1 MRAAAALA
9 ALLVLV
15 ALPAVAHA
23 DVSEQGAVSI
33 AKSQPEGRS
42 LLLSHPGAT
51 FTVRR
56 AGTNW
61 LVLARQAFPK
71 TPLASWLIDRTSGE
85 IRGHSPTASIRHLED
100 ASAIRIA
107 LRDPKVADWIGR
119 YKEHT
124 QYATYDSTLH
134 TWTVHVNAGS
144 RYGEIAQVEID
155 DQTATVRHAWTG
167 PQVSWSM
174 ARGYKGWFG
183 RKLNDTRLWAAF
195 CIVFL
200 IALVD
205 WRRILTLRTL
215 DLVALLSF
223 SVSLWYFERGLVFW
237 AVPLQYP
244 PLVYLIGRLSW
255 IGLRARPQV
264 ASTGRLPTWALAA
277 LMVFLIGFRLG
288 LNAFDATVIDVG
300 YAGTV
305 GADRVLR
312 GQLPY
317 GTFPDSGG
325 APCGARHTDGTYSAY
340 RQPQEDDRCES
351 PVANGD
357 TYGPVNYAAY
367 VPAVAVT
374 GWTGRWDDLPASHGT
389 SAIFDLACVG
399 GMAAAGWRFGRMRM
413 ALLCAL
419 AWVAYPF
426 TGYALQANTNDMIV
440 AAFAI
445 WAFAFATAPVRR
457 GVLLALASW
466 TKFAP
471 LVLWPLWSR
480 YPRGEDAPPRS
491 LLRGIAGLALGTA
504 LAGLLLL
511 PGGFHGV
518 RVFWDRSFGF
528 QFGRSSPFSLWA
540 WGIYPGLPDLSGLQT
555 ALQAVLVTC
564 SAALAFR
571 PRRLDAVQ
579 LAALSGALILGF
591 ELVLTHWS
599 YLYLPWAFPFAL
611 FALVLP
617 SRAE

>member
-15 ALPAVAHA
+15 ALPAAARA
-23 DVSEQGAVSI
+23 DVSSQQAIAI
-33 AKSQPEGRS
+33 AKRQPAGRS
-42 LLLSHPGAT
+42 LLLSHPGAR

-56 AGTNW
+56 AGGNW
-61 LVLARQAFPK
+61 LVLARQAFPQ
-71 TPLASWLIDRTSGE
+71 TPLASWLIDRSTGG
-85 IRGHSPTASIRHLED
+85 IRGQSPAESIRRLED

-107 LRDPKVADWIGR
+107 LRDPKVADWVRR
-119 YKEHT
+119 YKAHS
-124 QYATYDSTLH
+124 QYATYDSTFH
-134 TWTVHVNAGS
+134 TWTVHVNAGPP
-144 RYGEIAQVEID
+144 YGEIAQVEVD
-155 DQTATVRHAWTG
+155 DRTGKVVHAWTG

-183 RKLNDTRLWAAF
+183 RKLNDTRLWLAF
-195 CIVFL
+195 CAVFL
-200 IALVD
+200 LALVD

-244 PLVYLIGRLSW
+244 PLVYLIARLSW
-255 IGLRARPQV
+255 IGLRARPRA
-264 ASTGRLPTWALAA
+264 ASTGRLPEWALAA

-317 GTFPDSGG
+317 GTFPDASGR
-325 APCGARHTDGTYSAY
+325 PCGVRHTDGTSSAY
-340 RQPQEDDRCES
+340 RQAKEDDRCES

-367 VPAVAVT
+367 VPAVAVA

-389 SAIFDLACVG
+389 SCIFDLACAG

-413 ALLCAL
+413 ALVCAL

-426 TGYALQANTNDMIV
+426 TGYALQANTNDMVV

-445 WAFAFATAPVRR
+445 WGFAFAAAPVRR

-471 LVLWPLWSR
+471 FVLWPLWSR
-480 YPRGEDAPPRS
+480 YPRGDNAPPRS
-491 LLRGIAGLALGTA
+491 FLRGIAGLALGTA

-511 PGGFHGV
+511 PGGFDGL
-518 RVFWDRSFGF
+518 RVFWDRTIGF
-528 QFGRSSPFSLWA
+528 QIGRSSPFSLWA
-540 WGIYPGLPDLSGLQT
+540 WGIYPGFPDLGGLQT
-555 ALQAVLVTC
+555 ALEAVLVTC

-571 PRRLDAVQ
+571 PRQLDAVQ

-617 SRAE
+617 SRAS